1 MRCLHACRWAAIAV
15 LFGWIS
21 PYPVMSQTSVRGDA
35 KQSGAPNDDSKGVKP
50 KTLDDI
56 RKSLRERPAPP
67 AAESS
72 GGYGGYGSESGGYPG
87 GSSSYGSEGGGYGGE
102 GSGSPSGMGMGGYGG
117 AGMSGEPLLPAEM
130 QQVAQLIWK
139 LRQALRA
146 AATPEDRSAI
156 EKELRVALDGYF
168 TMDLERRVRELDKLQ
183 ARVSKMEAA
192 LQKRLSLQS
201 DWIDLQ
207 LKQILFQANGINV
220 TVPGMEADSSGHG
233 SSSYGSSSYGSS
245 PLNDGVGG
253 GGYGMSL
260 SGYGGPGMAYGGPG
274 PGGPGIGGAGADG
287 FDGSR
292 MEGAPSSYR
301 SETPRNMGYDF
312 RFEITRILPRGSKAD
327 LQNND
332 PLKSYI
338 ETPSSEDVVAEE
350 QALKGDDEKLK
361 KILLAFHMF
370 ESQFRHLP
378 SSQMRRSEQNPPH
391 SWRVAILPVLGH
403 ADLYRQYRFDEPWDS
418 PHNQTLVD
426 RMPSVFKTDASKSGM
441 TSFKMVVGPGAID
454 SGDGSQGGMERIT
467 DGTANTIAVVKSSDP
482 VVWTNPQDEE
492 FSPTRLPAMARDN
505 LVALLDG
512 SVRFLD
518 PNVTSDQLRALVT
531 RGGGEVVDTSIFLST
546 SKPSK

>member
-1 MRCLHACRWAAIAV
+1 MRCLHAYRWAAIAV
-15 LFGWIS
+15 LFGWIT
-21 PYPVMSQTSVRGDA
+21 PYPVMSQTTVQPDA
-35 KQSGAPNDDSKGVKP
+35 KQPGAPNDDSKGTKP

-56 RKSLRERPAPP
+56 RKSLRERPAPT

-87 GSSSYGSEGGGYGGE
+87 GSSGYGIESGGYGGE
-102 GSGSPSGMGMGGYGG
+102 GSGSPGGMGMGGYGS

-183 ARVSKMEAA
+183 ARVLKMEAA

-220 TVPGMEADSSGHG
+220 TVPGMEADSSG
-233 SSSYGSSSYGSS
+233 YGSSGYGSS
-245 PLNDGVGG
+245 PPNDGVGY
-253 GGYGMSL
+253 GGYGM
-260 SGYGGPGMAYGGPG
+260 GGPGMGGPGIAYGGPAMD
-274 PGGPGIGGAGADG
+274 GAGSDG

-292 MEGAPSSYR
+292 MEGAPGSYGW
-301 SETPRNMGYDF
+301 ETPRKMGYDF
-312 RFEITRILPRGSKAD
+312 RFEITRILPRGSEAE

-338 ETPSSEDVVAEE
+338 ETPVDKQVEAEE

-361 KILLAFHMF
+361 RILLAFHMF
-370 ESQFRHLP
+370 EAQFRHLP
-378 SSQMRRSEQNPPH
+378 SSGMRRSEQNPPH
-391 SWRVAILPVLGH
+391 SWRVAILPVLGYG
-403 ADLYRQYRFDEPWDS
+403 DLYREYHFDEPWDS
-418 PHNQTLVD
+418 PHNQKLVD
-426 RMPSVFKTDASKSGM
+426 RMPSVFKTDESNVGQ
-441 TSFKMVVGPGAID
+441 TLFKMVVGPGALD
-454 SGDGSQGGMERIT
+454 SGDGSQGGVERVF
-467 DGTANTIAVVKSSDP
+467 DGTSNTIAVVKSSEP
-482 VVWTNPQDEE
+482 VVWTKPQDEE
-492 FSPTRLPAMARDN
+492 FSPTRLPAMAKDY

-518 PNVTSDQLRALVT
+518 PKLSSDQLRALIT
-531 RGGGEVVDTSIFLST
+531 RGGGEVIDRSIFLPR
-546 SKPSK
+546 SKQSR